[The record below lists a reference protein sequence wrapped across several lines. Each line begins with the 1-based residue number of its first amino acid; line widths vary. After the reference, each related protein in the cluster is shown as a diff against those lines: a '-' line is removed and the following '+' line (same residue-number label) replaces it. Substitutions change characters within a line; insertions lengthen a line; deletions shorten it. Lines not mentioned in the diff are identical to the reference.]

1 MKLSRKLGWS
11 SLVLAGA
18 LSTTGCYGNFNL
30 TQRLWHWNGH
40 VTENKWAN
48 EGVFLVCAIL
58 PVYWVCTIVDAIV
71 LNSVEFWSGKNW
83 VDAPSG
89 DHKVTGKLD
98 DTHDYTLTRLSA
110 SVVQVELFENGTLQ
124 KTFTIDQS
132 NGQNSVLRDSDGTT
146 LGVAEQQADGS
157 VQLVAAR

>member
-18 LSTTGCYGNFNL
+18 LSTTGCYGTFNL
-30 TQRLWHWNGH
+30 SQRVWHWNGH
-40 VTENKWAN
+40 VTENRWAN
-48 EGVFLVCAIL
+48 EGIFLVCVII
-58 PVYWVCTIVDAIV
+58 PVYGVCLFADAV
-71 LNSVEFWSGKNW
+71 FFNSWEFWTHKNLI
-83 VDAPSG
+83 DAPAG
-89 DHKVTGKLD
+89 DHKTTGKLD
-98 DTHDYTLTRLSA
+98 DTHSYTLTRLSD
-110 SVVQVELFENGTLQ
+110 STVGVELFENDKLM

-146 LGVAEQQADGS
+146 LGVAEQQPDGS